1 MSTENELHIVKEYL
15 KNLSTVPGKTLLKE
29 LDRKTETGSVVESLI
44 LLMEKI
50 YPDYMRSQIH
60 HNRVDRPESIYWA
73 CHEMIDLDQ
82 EVMKVVSLST
92 KLNIVGIDLVSS
104 GILDSCIC
112 HPREVFRPAIM
123 RSAAGIILVHNHP
136 CGDPSPSEEDKST
149 TNAIKKSGDIL
160 GIRMVDHVILA
171 KGSLYSFTDD
181 RIIDMLALE
190 ETILAKET
198 ESNL

>member
-136 CGDPSPSEEDKST
+136 CADPSPSEEDKST
-149 TNAIKKSGDIL
+149 TNAIKKAGEIL

-171 KGSLYSFTDD
+171 KGSLYSFADD

-190 ETILAKET
+190 ETILAKEAD
-198 ESNL
+198 SNL

>member
-1 MSTENELHIVKEYL
+1 
-15 KNLSTVPGKTLLKE
+15 
-29 LDRKTETGSVVESLI
+29 
-44 LLMEKI
+44 
-50 YPDYMRSQIH
+50 
-60 HNRVDRPESIYWA
+60 
-73 CHEMIDLDQ
+73 MIRLDQ

-92 KLNIVGIDLVSS
+92 KLNIVGIDLVSL

-149 TNAIKKSGDIL
+149 TNAIREAGKIL

-181 RIIDMLALE
+181 RIIDILAIE
-190 ETILAKET
+190 ETVVVKEAD
-198 ESNL
+198 SNL

>member
-1 MSTENELHIVKEYL
+1 MIKADELQIVREYL
-15 KNLSTVPGKTLLKE
+15 KDLLTVQGKVLFKE
-29 LDRKTETGSVVESLI
+29 LDRKTEIGKVVEFLI
-44 LLMEKI
+44 LLMKKL
-50 YPDYMRSQIH
+50 YPDYMRRNIH
-60 HNRVDRPESIYWA
+60 HNRADRPESIYWA
-73 CHEMIDLDQ
+73 CHEMISLDQ
-82 EVMKVVSLST
+82 EVMKVVSLNT
-92 KLNIVGIDLVSS
+92 KLNIVGIDLVSL

-136 CGDPSPSEEDKST
+136 SGDPSPSEEDKT
-149 TNAIKKSGDIL
+149 TTIAIKKAGEIL

-190 ETILAKET
+190 ETVVVKEADN
-198 ESNL
+198 NL

>member
-1 MSTENELHIVKEYL
+1 MIKANEQRIVTQYL
-15 KNLSTVPGKTLLKE
+15 KELSTVPAKTLLNE
-29 LDRKTETGSVVESLI
+29 LDQKTETGKVVETLI
-44 LLMEKI
+44 LLMENL
-50 YPDYMRSQIH
+50 YPDYMRRKIH
-60 HNRVDRPESIYWA
+60 HNRADRPESIYWA
-73 CHEMIDLDQ
+73 CHDMIRLDQ

-92 KLNIVGIDLVSS
+92 KLNIVGIDLVSL

-149 TNAIKKSGDIL
+149 TNAIREAGKIL

-181 RIIDMLALE
+181 RIIDILAIE
-190 ETILAKET
+190 ETVVVKEAD
-198 ESNL
+198 SNL

>member
-50 YPDYMRSQIH
+50 YPDYMRRKIH
-60 HNRVDRPESIYWA
+60 HNRVERPESVYWA
-73 CHEMIDLDQ
+73 CHDMISLDQ
-82 EVMKVVSLST
+82 EAMKVVSLST
-92 KLNIVGIDLVSS
+92 KLNIVGIDLVSL

-112 HPREVFRPAIM
+112 HPREVFKPAIM

-136 CGDPSPSEEDKST
+136 SGDPSPSEEDKTT
-149 TNAIKKSGDIL
+149 TNAMREAGKVL

-171 KGSLYSFTDD
+171 KGSLYSFNDN
-181 RIIDMLALE
+181 RLIDML
-190 ETILAKET
+190 ETISVSK
-198 ESNL
+198 

>member
-1 MSTENELHIVKEYL
+1 MLSRNDLQIVMQCL
-15 KNLSTVPGKTLLKE
+15 KSLSTVPSKTLLSE
-29 LDRKTETGSVVESLI
+29 LDLKTPTGQVVESLI
-44 LLMEKI
+44 LLMEEL
-50 YPDYMRSQIH
+50 YPDYMRRNIH
-60 HNRVDRPESIYWA
+60 HNRVERPESIYWA
-73 CHEMIDLDQ
+73 CHEMISLDQ

-136 CGDPSPSEEDKST
+136 CGDPSPSEEDKTT
-149 TNAIKKSGDIL
+149 TNAIREAGKIL

-171 KGSLYSFTDD
+171 KGSIYSFEDD
-181 RIIDMLALE
+181 RIIDLL
-190 ETILAKET
+190 ETISISK
-198 ESNL
+198 

>member
-1 MSTENELHIVKEYL
+1 MIKANELHIVTQFL
-15 KNLSTVPGKTLLKE
+15 KDLSTAPAKTLLNE
-29 LDRKTETGSVVESLI
+29 LDLKSETGKVVESLI
-44 LLMEKI
+44 LLMENL
-50 YPDYMRSQIH
+50 YPDYMRSRIH
-60 HNRVDRPESIYWA
+60 HNRAERPESIYWA
-73 CHEMIDLDQ
+73 CHEMISLDQ

-92 KLNIVGIDLVSS
+92 KLNIVGIDLVSL

-136 CGDPSPSEEDKST
+136 SEDPSPSEEDKTT
-149 TNAIKKSGDIL
+149 TNAIREAGKIL

-181 RIIDMLALE
+181 KIIDMLALE

>member
-1 MSTENELHIVKEYL
+1 MLSRNDLQIVREYL
-15 KNLSTVPGKTLLKE
+15 KDLSTVRSEMLLKE
-29 LDRKTETGSVVESLI
+29 LDLETETGCIVKSLI
-44 LLMEKI
+44 DLMNRF
-50 YPDYMRSQIH
+50 YPEYMRSQIH
-60 HNRVDRPESIYWA
+60 HNRVERPESIYWA

-136 CGDPSPSEEDKST
+136 CADPSPSEEDKST
-149 TNAIKKSGDIL
+149 TNAIKKAGEIL

-171 KGSLYSFTDD
+171 KGSLYSFADD

-190 ETILAKET
+190 ETILAKEAD
-198 ESNL
+198 SNL

>member
-1 MSTENELHIVKEYL
+1 MIKANELHIVTQFL
-15 KNLSTVPGKTLLKE
+15 KDLSTVSAKNLLNE
-29 LDRKTETGSVVESLI
+29 LDLKTPTGQVVESII
-44 LLMEKI
+44 LLIEKL
-50 YPDYMRSQIH
+50 YSDYMRRNIH

-73 CHEMIDLDQ
+73 CHEMISLDQ

-123 RSAAGIILVHNHP
+123 RSAAGVILVHNHP
-136 CGDPSPSEEDKST
+136 SEDPSPSEEDKTT
-149 TNAIKKSGDIL
+149 TNAIKKAGEIL

-171 KGSLYSFTDD
+171 KGSLYSFEDD
-181 RIIDMLALE
+181 RIIDMLAIE
-190 ETILAKET
+190 ETISVKE
-198 ESNL
+198 SDINL